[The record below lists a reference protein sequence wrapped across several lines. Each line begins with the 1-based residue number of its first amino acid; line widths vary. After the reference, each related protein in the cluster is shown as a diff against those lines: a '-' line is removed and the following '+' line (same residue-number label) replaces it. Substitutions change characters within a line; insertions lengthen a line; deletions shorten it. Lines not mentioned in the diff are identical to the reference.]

1 MAMRLT
7 PTRRTI
13 QSYEAQ
19 HEIYLH
25 EWNARQYKVPL
36 HLHNLIAR
44 VPKAG
49 LILDVGCGPG
59 QDTRYLRRQ
68 GFHVCGADL
77 TWSFLQAAKARAPRL
92 PVVQADMRRLPF
104 PLQTFDGI
112 WAAASIIHLP
122 KVQARTLLRKLFKLT
137 KPGGWLAL
145 TVMYGREVGVPRQQ
159 WIAGRY
165 LAKWFKRELRHAVQT
180 AAWDVCSIERVTH
193 QERKGAWINVLAT
206 RSGREKN
213 CLVVRQVSGRDGG
226 VRRTR
231 S

>member
-1 MAMRLT
+1 MATRLT
-7 PTRRTI
+7 PTQRTV
-13 QSYEAQ
+13 QAYEAQ
-19 HEIYLH
+19 HDIYLH
-25 EWNARQYKVPL
+25 EWNARRYKVPP

-44 VPKAG
+44 IPKAG
-49 LILDVGCGPG
+49 LIVDVGCGPG
-59 QDTRYLRRQ
+59 QDARYLRRQ

-122 KVQARTLLRKLFKLT
+122 KAQARTLFRRLLTLT

-145 TVMYGREVGVPRQQ
+145 TVMYGREVGVPQKQ

-165 LAKWFKRELRHAVQT
+165 LAKWHKSELKRVVHA
-180 AAWDVCSIERVTH
+180 AAWNIVSVERVKH
-193 QERKGAWINVLAT
+193 QERKGSWLNLLAT
-206 RSGREKN
+206 RPN
-213 CLVVRQVSGRDGG
+213 
-226 VRRTR
+226 
-231 S
+231 